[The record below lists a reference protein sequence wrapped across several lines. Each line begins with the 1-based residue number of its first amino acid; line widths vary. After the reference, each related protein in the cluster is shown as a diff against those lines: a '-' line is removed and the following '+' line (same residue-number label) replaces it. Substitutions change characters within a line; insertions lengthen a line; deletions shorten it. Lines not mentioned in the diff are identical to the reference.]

1 MTILFRYLLREY
13 VKVFLMCFAG
23 LMTVYL
29 VVDFFEKVRRFIRFD
44 AEAIHILEYFFLRTP
59 AISFQIAPLAILMAT
74 LLTLGM
80 FSKNHEITAMRSCGI
95 SLLRTAM
102 PFLLFSLAVALG
114 LFALS
119 AVVIPLSTTRAE
131 YVKTTLIEKRTA
143 PAAIKT
149 MRPWIQIENQTLM
162 NIEAIDPDGTT
173 LRGIR
178 LYRLGP
184 DFRLTEI
191 AEAQAAHYTPHGWV
205 LQKGLRR
212 ILLKNGGFTTET
224 FVTEPL
230 GLSHQPE
237 DFTDW
242 LSVETEERTLVDL
255 QSRIKRLEKDGYQV
269 ARLLTDYYGRIA
281 FPFVS
286 VVMAVIGIALSL
298 RRTGTR
304 GGGMAIGIGQALVVG
319 FLYWTAHSVAI
330 AFGRSGV
337 LEPILA
343 GWIANLLFLSFGS
356 YLFLK
361 VSH

>member
-44 AEAIHILEYFFLRTP
+44 AQAIHVLGYFLLRTP

-95 SLLRTAM
+95 SLSRTTM

-114 LFALS
+114 LFGLS
-119 AVVIPLSTTRAE
+119 AWVIPLSTAGAE
-131 YVKTTLIEKRTA
+131 YVKTTLIEKK
-143 PAAIKT
+143 PAASAIKT
-149 MRPWIQIENQTLM
+149 LRPWLQIENQTLM
-162 NIEAIDPDGTT
+162 NVESVEPDGAT

-178 LYRLGP
+178 LYQLGP
-184 DFRLTEI
+184 DFRLNEI
-191 AEAQAAHYTPHGWV
+191 TEAQEARYTDQGWT
-205 LQKGLRR
+205 LRTGLRR
-212 ILLKNGGFTTET
+212 ILLPNGGLTTET
-224 FVTEPL
+224 FVTKPL
-230 GLSHQPE
+230 PLSHQPE
-237 DFTDW
+237 DFTNW
-242 LSVETEERTLVDL
+242 LSVETEERTLMDL
-255 QSRIKRLEKDGYQV
+255 RSRIARLEKDGYQV
-269 ARLLTDYYGRIA
+269 ARLLTDYHGRIA

-286 VVMAVIGIALSL
+286 VVMAVVGIALSL
-298 RRTGTR
+298 RRTGAR
-304 GGGMAIGIGQALVVG
+304 GGGMAIGIGQALVIG

-330 AFGRSGV
+330 AFGRSGALDPV
-337 LEPILA
+337 VA
-343 GWIANLLFLSFGS
+343 GWIANLIFLSLGS

>member
-44 AEAIHILEYFFLRTP
+44 AEAIHILGYFLLRTP

-114 LFALS
+114 LFGLS

-178 LYRLGP
+178 LYRLGT

-191 AEAQAAHYTPHGWV
+191 TEAQAAHYTAQGWV

-212 ILLKNGGFTTET
+212 IFLKNGGLTTKT

-286 VVMAVIGIALSL
+286 VVMVVIGIALSL